1 MTEMLET
8 IHRQL
13 DELYRTEA
21 SLELADPEDL
31 DAQLKLR
38 ATQATIRALHLRE
51 NELFI
56 DDSQQ
61 RYRKRCGEEMEDA

>member
-1 MTEMLET
+1 MTETLEM

-56 DDSQQ
+56 DDSL
-61 RYRKRCGEEMEDA
+61 RYGRRCGEEMEDA